1 MQTVD
6 KAFKLLSLFS
16 VETPEVGLSELARRA
31 GFDKAATRRFL
42 VALQKHQLI
51 EQNPETRHYRLGPG
65 LLHLAKI
72 RETTFPLESILQT
85 ALVRLSGGTGETAHA
100 GLLVHAVLTTL
111 AIVFPPR
118 ANRVHLNLGEK
129 LPLHATASGQVLLA
143 FSPPEKLD
151 DLPIQLNTYTTQTI
165 TDRQQLVH
173 SLQQIRQQGF
183 ARVSNTYEDE
193 VTGIAVP
200 FFDAHALPQGT
211 LAVATPSARMSAKL
225 ELQIRQQLLLESQ
238 SVTQALGGVLPADF
252 SQHLYQETP

>member
-16 VETPEVGLSELARRA
+16 VEAPEIGLSELARRA

-51 EQNPETRHYRLGPG
+51 EQNPDTKQYRLGPG

-72 RETTFPLESILQT
+72 REATFPLESILQT
-85 ALVRLSGGTGETAHA
+85 ALNRLTEGTGETAHA
-100 GLLVHAVLTTL
+100 ALLVHDVLTTL
-111 AIVFPPR
+111 AIVFPQR

-143 FSPPEKLD
+143 FSPTDRLEGVPPELSA
-151 DLPIQLNTYTTQTI
+151 YTAHTI
-165 TDRQQLVH
+165 TDRQQLTN

-200 FFDAHALPQGT
+200 FFDSHALPQGT
-211 LAVATPSARMSAKL
+211 LAVATPSARMNAKL
-225 ELQIRQQLLLESQ
+225 ELQIRRQLLLESQ
-238 SVTQALGGVLPADF
+238 SVTQALGGVLPDDF
-252 SQHLYQETP
+252 SQHLYQENE